1 MSEKNIL
8 IRLLFMITTPKLAD
22 KAKKVLNKRRLP
34 IQYNIHA
41 KGTATSEIIDAL
53 GLGSPDKSVVISVI
67 PYNSVGVIFE
77 ELSERMKIGSINSGI
92 AFTVPLTGTNQLIL
106 NMLKKSDGEQNEE
119 CGKGDKKMVNE
130 KYSMIAAVVNRG
142 YSAEV
147 MEAAKRAGAS
157 GGTVINSRRTTDEE
171 LSSIWGLSVKEEK
184 EIVLI
189 VADKESKVEIM
200 KKIGETCGMHSKAKG
215 IILSFPIEDAIG
227 LK

>member
-1 MSEKNIL
+1 MNEKNIS

-22 KAKKVLNKRRLP
+22 KAKKVLDKRRLP

-41 KGTATSEIIDAL
+41 NGTATSEIMDAL
-53 GLGSPDKSVVISVI
+53 GLGTPDKSVVVSTI
-67 PYNSVGVIFE
+67 PHNQVDEIFE
-77 ELSERMKIGSINSGI
+77 DLSVKMKIGSVNSGI
-92 AFTVPLTGTNQLIL
+92 AFTVPLTGTSQLIV
-106 NMLKKSDGEQNEE
+106 NILKQLGGEQSEE
-119 CGKGDKKMVNE
+119 AGKGDKKMVNA

-147 MEAAKRAGAS
+147 MEAAKQAGAS
-157 GGTVINSRRTTDEE
+157 GGTVINSRRITDEE
-171 LSSIWGLSVKEEK
+171 ISSVWGLSVQDEK

-189 VADKESKVEIM
+189 VADKESKVDIM
-200 KKIGETCGMHSKAKG
+200 KKISEACGMHSKAKG